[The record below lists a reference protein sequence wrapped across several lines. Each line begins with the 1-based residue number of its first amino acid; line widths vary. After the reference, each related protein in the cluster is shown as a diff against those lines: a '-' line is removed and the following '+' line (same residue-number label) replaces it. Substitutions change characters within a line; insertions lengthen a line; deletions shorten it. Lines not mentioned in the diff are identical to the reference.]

1 MRSKPAQSSRAIT
14 RVSVALV
21 AGLCPVLAVGQS
33 DAAAETAEAELAEVV
48 VTGSRIQRRDASA
61 VGPLTT
67 LTAEDIAVSAPTSA
81 GDLLQA
87 LPSVGVSLN
96 TNGTQGTSFGVSSIN
111 LRYLGSAEG
120 SGMGTSASRI
130 WGGSVIA
137 STSQAFMG

>member
-1 MRSKPAQSSRAIT
+1 MRPTCRRPNRMTSF
-14 RVSVALV
+14 
-21 AGLCPVLAVGQS
+21 VLALSATLPPAAFAQQV
-33 DAAAETAEAELAEVV
+33 DVEPAAEDLAEVV

-67 LTAEDIAVSAPTSA
+67 LTAEDIALAAPTSA

-96 TNGTQGTSFGVSSIN
+96 SNGTQGTSFGVSSIN

-120 SGMGTSASRI
+120 SVVTGWSPGTGPGRRRP
-130 WGGSVIA
+130 GRCR
-137 STSQAFMG
+137 